1 MATGLP
7 RVKPVMEILCT
18 GAAQV
23 QLSGKA
29 LMDTRSQDR
38 LLLAAFLGIRA
49 QIQRAE
55 IKQVET

>member
-38 LLLAAFLGIRA
+38 LLLAAF
-49 QIQRAE
+49 
-55 IKQVET
+55 